1 VFIVEIEKLI
11 GIGSVLPL
19 IILLLLILLAAF
31 IDLRSNRIPNIL
43 TFPGMLAALFYFS
56 AANGLDG
63 FFFSLKGIGLGIG
76 LLLIPYMMGGMG
88 AGDAKFMGVVGGFL
102 GAKGVLAAFLFTA
115 IIGGVHAL
123 FILFVY
129 RKKFAG
135 HLKDLLNRWSFFIS
149 TKTYLLEPED
159 NQSRRPRLCY
169 GLTIALGTASYMSLS
184 AFGYHIF

>member
-1 VFIVEIEKLI
+1 MEIENLI
-11 GIGSVLPL
+11 DMGSAPPL
-19 IILLLLILLAAF
+19 IILLVLVLPAAF
-31 IDLRSNRIPNIL
+31 IDLKSNRIPNIL

-88 AGDAKFMGVVGGFL
+88 AGDAKLMGVVGGFL

-115 IIGGVHAL
+115 VIGGIHAL
-123 FILFVY
+123 CILLVY

-135 HLKDLLNRWSFFIS
+135 HLKDLLNRWSFFIF